1 MIAIICVDDNLGMMF
16 NNRRQSQDRT
26 LREKIKEISADSR
39 LLMNSYSIKQFDE
52 EDRKK
57 IIEDENFAT
66 NAQKGDFVFFENI
79 SPKDYEKD
87 IEKIILYRWN
97 RKYPADFYFEIDLK
111 KGWILNDSYDFE
123 GYSHEKIT
131 EEIYVKWKY

>member
-1 MIAIICVDDNLGMMF
+1 MIVIICVDDNLGMMF

-26 LREKIKEISADSR
+26 LRKRIIEISVNSR

-52 EDRKK
+52 EDRDK
-57 IIEDENFAT
+57 IITDEDFAK

-79 SPKDYEKD
+79 SPKQYEKN
-87 IEKIILYRWN
+87 IEKIILYHWN
-97 RKYPADFYFEIDLK
+97 RNYPADFYFDIDLK
-111 KGWILNDSYDFE
+111 ESGWILNDSYDFE

-131 EEIYVKWKY
+131 EEIYVK

>member
-26 LREKIKEISADSR
+26 LRKRIIEISANSK

-52 EDRKK
+52 EDMEK
-57 IIEDENFAT
+57 IIVDENFAE

-79 SPKDYEKD
+79 SPKQYEKN
-87 IEKIILYRWN
+87 IEKIILYHWN
-97 RKYPADFYFEIDLK
+97 RNYPADFYFDINLK
-111 KGWILNDSYDFE
+111 ENNWILNDSYDFE

-131 EEIYVKWKY
+131 EEIYVK

>member
-26 LREKIKEISADSR
+26 LRERIKEISANSN

-57 IIEDENFAT
+57 IIEDENFAI
-66 NAQKGDFVFFENI
+66 NAQNGDYVFFENI
-79 SPKDYEKD
+79 SPKEYEKN
-87 IEKIILYRWN
+87 IEKIVLYHWN
-97 RKYPADFYFEIDLK
+97 RNYPADFYFDIDLK
-111 KGWILNDSYDFE
+111 KDWKLNDTYDFE

-131 EEIYVKWKY
+131 EEIYIR